1 MYKYIYIYV
10 PDLCISYEYPMYTL
24 YICNTYDLNPKY
36 LPQLSARPAM
46 GSTMVSIKPLAPRRE
61 RFMSSTPMPLGTDVV
76 FVAWDGDVSV
86 PPMSGKRTM
95 GLAWFIGI

>member
-1 MYKYIYIYV
+1 
-10 PDLCISYEYPMYTL
+10 MYTL

-61 RFMSSTPMPLGTDVV
+61 RFMSSTPMPLGTDVER
-76 FVAWDGDVSV
+76 G
-86 PPMSGKRTM
+86 M
-95 GLAWFIGI
+95 GWWCECSTYVWETNNGISLIYRDII